1 MSAETVLVIA
11 LVLFA
16 LAALMVGV
24 SLLGRDRRQSR
35 AQARIDDWVRYREDP
50 VVREAFDQVKRP
62 GRLARVQALFGR
74 SAEWGERL
82 EKGRL
87 AWWLMEKEDRQ
98 LLASAGFS
106 NPALARGQYLFIRFS
121 LMLALPVLVWSLGGE
136 SLAAKVM
143 MAFAAFALGFLAP
156 KWYLRSRVSARQ
168 KQAEQELP
176 LLIDLLRL
184 LQGVGLSVD
193 QSLHVVVNDFKH
205 VLPVLGAELGM
216 AIHHYARGMSRE
228 QSLSRLATG
237 FNNDD
242 LSAIA
247 RLIVQVDRHGG
258 AVQDPLR
265 QFAERVR
272 EKRRM
277 GLKERVSKLTVKMT
291 AVMVVTLLPALLIV
305 TGGAGFISIFRSMG
319 RLGGL

>member
-1 MSAETVLVIA
+1 
-11 LVLFA
+11 
-16 LAALMVGV
+16 
-24 SLLGRDRRQSR
+24 
-35 AQARIDDWVRYREDP
+35 

-62 GRLARVQALFGR
+62 GKLHRVQALFGR

-98 LLASAGFS
+98 LLASAGFA
-106 NPALARGQYLFIRFS
+106 NPALARGQYLFVRFF
-121 LMLALPVLVWSLGGE
+121 LMLALPVLAWSVGE
-136 SLAAKVM
+136 SAVTKVM
-143 MAFAAFALGFLAP
+143 FAFAAFALGFLAP
-156 KWYLRSRVSARQ
+156 KWYLRSRVSARH

-193 QSLHVVVNDFKH
+193 QSLHVVINDFKH

-216 AIHHYARGMSRE
+216 ATHHYARGMSRE

-237 FNNDD
+237 FNNED